1 MWRRESANPVLLA
14 TRRAEIASRL
24 FDDPVYPWWLQ
35 GQVALLWTADA
46 PLPAAESIEWATLLD
61 DDWIGRAT
69 ALGAQGAVRPGV
81 DGDVAGLWVT
91 RATLMPRVLEALE
104 ARARE
109 AGWACQALSEQAF
122 AQALAAD

>member
-1 MWRRESANPVLLA
+1 M
-14 TRRAEIASRL
+14 
-24 FDDPVYPWWLQ
+24 
-35 GQVALLWTADA
+35 ALLWTADA

-91 RATLMPRVLEALE
+91 SSALMPRVLEALE

-109 AGWACQALSEQAF
+109 AGWACKALSEEAF